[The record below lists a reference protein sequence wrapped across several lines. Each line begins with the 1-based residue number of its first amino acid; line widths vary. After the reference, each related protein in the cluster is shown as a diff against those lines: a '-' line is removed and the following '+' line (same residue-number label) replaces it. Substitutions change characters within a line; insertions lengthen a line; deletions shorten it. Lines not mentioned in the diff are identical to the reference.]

1 MLPTPII
8 VAIVIFLVI
17 CILSAMGYVKA
28 PTDEV
33 VIISGLRKEPKIITG
48 RSSVKWPFLQR
59 IDRLSLKMLSVDV
72 KTSKTIPTLDYINI
86 MVDSVATV
94 KISMNE
100 EMIRHAAEN
109 FLNKDSKYINDMV
122 VNVLEGNLREI
133 IGSMKLVDIM
143 NDRKTFATKV
153 QENAAVD
160 MAKMGLEIVSFNI
173 QNIDDAGLGVIENLG
188 IANTVAIRQNA
199 EISRANAEKEIAVA
213 QALAKQEAN
222 DARVTSETIIA
233 TKNNEL
239 QIKQADLKVQAD
251 TKKAEADAAY
261 EIQKQ
266 EQMKTIEI
274 KTADALIA
282 KQEKEVQIK
291 EQEAAVQEQQLNAS
305 IRKQADAE
313 RYRLQQLAEAQKF
326 QTQQAADADKY
337 KRIAEAEA
345 RLAEKQKEAEA
356 VRVAGEAEAAA
367 TKAKGL
373 AEAEAIRA
381 KGEAEAAA
389 IEAKGVAEAEATKKK
404 AEAMKQYGQAA
415 MVQMIIEK
423 LPEMAKAIAEP
434 MANIKNLNI
443 YDASSDKSGENGTMK
458 VTGMVPSVMKQ
469 VFDITSDI
477 TGVDMGE
484 IVKAKT
490 YDAVVKK
497 DITVDGNVDSVVTED
512 VATDINKIEETVE

>member
-389 IEAKGVAEAEATKKK
+389 MDKK
-404 AEAMKQYGQAA
+404 AEALKKYGQAA
-415 MVQMIIEK
+415 MTQMVVEK

-434 MANIKNLNI
+434 LSAI
-443 YDASSDKSGENGTMK
+443 DK
-458 VTGMVPSVMKQ
+458 VTIIDSGNGESGVGSMGGYVPGVLAKTIESVRETTGFDLTDVMKAN
-469 VFDITSDI
+469 TY
-477 TGVDMGE
+477 E
-484 IVKAKT
+484 AKT
-490 YDAVVKK
+490 DRNVKLDADTPV
-497 DITVDGNVDSVVTED
+497 ISVD
-512 VATDINKIEETVE
+512 NKQ

>member
-1 MLPTPII
+1 
-8 VAIVIFLVI
+8 
-17 CILSAMGYVKA
+17 MGYVKA

-94 KISMNE
+94 KISLQD

-173 QNIDDAGLGVIENLG
+173 QNIDDAGIGVIENLG

-222 DARVTSETIIA
+222 DARVTSETVIA

-313 RYRLQQLAEAQKF
+313 RYRLQQLAEAQRF

-373 AEAEAIRA
+373 AEAEAIKA

-389 IEAKGVAEAEATKKK
+389 MDKK
-404 AEAMKQYGQAA
+404 AEALKKYGQAA
-415 MVQMIIEK
+415 MTQMVVEK

-434 MANIKNLNI
+434 LAAI
-443 YDASSDKSGENGTMK
+443 DK
-458 VTGMVPSVMKQ
+458 VTIIDSGNGESGVGSIGGYVPGVLAKTIESVRETTGFDLTDVMKAN
-469 VFDITSDI
+469 TY
-477 TGVDMGE
+477 E
-484 IVKAKT
+484 AKT
-490 YDAVVKK
+490 DRNVKLDADKAV
-497 DITVDGNVDSVVTED
+497 INVE
-512 VATDINKIEETVE
+512 NKNV

>member
-1 MLPTPII
+1 MLPGVVITII
-8 VAIVIFLVI
+8 VILAIVVI
-17 CILSAMGYVKA
+17 LCAMGYVKA

-33 VIISGLRKEPKIITG
+33 IIISGFRKAPKIIVG
-48 RSSVKWPFLQR
+48 ASSVKIPFLQR
-59 IDRLSLKMLSVDV
+59 TDHLSLRMLSVDV

-94 KISMNE
+94 KISTDD

-109 FLNKDSKYINDMV
+109 FLNKDGKYINDMV

-213 QALAKQEAN
+213 QAVAKQEAN
-222 DARVTSETIIA
+222 DARVASETVIA

-313 RYRLQQLAEAQKF
+313 RYRLQQLAEAQRF

-367 TKAKGL
+367 TRAKGL
-373 AEAEAIRA
+373 AEAEAIKA

-389 IEAKGVAEAEATKKK
+389 MDKK
-404 AEAMKQYGQAA
+404 AEALKKYGQAA
-415 MVQMIIEK
+415 MTQMVVEK

-434 MANIKNLNI
+434 LAAI
-443 YDASSDKSGENGTMK
+443 DK
-458 VTGMVPSVMKQ
+458 VTIIDSGNGDSGVNSMGGYVPGVLAKTIESVKETTGFDLTDVMKAN
-469 VFDITSDI
+469 TY
-477 TGVDMGE
+477 E
-484 IVKAKT
+484 AKT
-490 YDAVVKK
+490 DRNVKLDA
-497 DITVDGNVDSVVTED
+497 
-512 VATDINKIEETVE
+512 NKAVIELDNKQ

>member
-94 KISMNE
+94 KISLQD

-222 DARVTSETIIA
+222 DARVTSETVIA

-261 EIQKQ
+261 EIQKH

-313 RYRLQQLAEAQKF
+313 RYRLQQLAEAQRF

-389 IEAKGVAEAEATKKK
+389 MDKK
-404 AEAMKQYGQAA
+404 AEALKKYGQAA
-415 MVQMIIEK
+415 MTQMVVEK

-434 MANIKNLNI
+434 LAAI
-443 YDASSDKSGENGTMK
+443 DK
-458 VTGMVPSVMKQ
+458 VTIIDSGNGESGVGSMGGYVPGVLAKTIESVRETTGFDLTDVMKAN
-469 VFDITSDI
+469 TY
-477 TGVDMGE
+477 E
-484 IVKAKT
+484 AKT
-490 YDAVVKK
+490 DRNVKLDADKAV
-497 DITVDGNVDSVVTED
+497 INVE
-512 VATDINKIEETVE
+512 NKNV

>member
-1 MLPTPII
+1 
-8 VAIVIFLVI
+8 
-17 CILSAMGYVKA
+17 MGYVKA

-94 KISMNE
+94 KISLKD

-222 DARVTSETIIA
+222 DARVTSETVIA

-313 RYRLQQLAEAQKF
+313 RYRLQQLAEAQRF

-373 AEAEAIRA
+373 AEAEAIKA

-389 IEAKGVAEAEATKKK
+389 MDKK
-404 AEAMKQYGQAA
+404 AEALKKYGQAA
-415 MVQMIIEK
+415 MTQMVVEK

-434 MANIKNLNI
+434 LAAI
-443 YDASSDKSGENGTMK
+443 DK
-458 VTGMVPSVMKQ
+458 VTIIDSGNGESGVGSIGGYVPGVLAKTIESVRETTGFDLTDVMKAN
-469 VFDITSDI
+469 TY
-477 TGVDMGE
+477 E
-484 IVKAKT
+484 AKT
-490 YDAVVKK
+490 DRNVKLDADKAV
-497 DITVDGNVDSVVTED
+497 INVE
-512 VATDINKIEETVE
+512 NKNV

>member
-8 VAIVIFLVI
+8 VAIVVALVI
-17 CILSAMGYVKA
+17 IILSAMGYVKA

-94 KISMNE
+94 KISMQD

-213 QALAKQEAN
+213 QAQAKQEAN
-222 DARVTSETIIA
+222 DARVSSETVIA
-233 TKNNEL
+233 TRNNEL

-389 IEAKGVAEAEATKKK
+389 MDKK
-404 AEAMKQYGQAA
+404 AEALKKYGQAA
-415 MVQMIIEK
+415 MTQMVVEK

-434 MANIKNLNI
+434 LSAI
-443 YDASSDKSGENGTMK
+443 DK
-458 VTGMVPSVMKQ
+458 VTIIDSGNGESGVGSMGGYVPGVLAKTIESVRETTGFDLTDVMKAN
-469 VFDITSDI
+469 TY
-477 TGVDMGE
+477 E
-484 IVKAKT
+484 AKT
-490 YDAVVKK
+490 DRNVKLDADTPV
-497 DITVDGNVDSVVTED
+497 ITVD
-512 VATDINKIEETVE
+512 NKQ

>member
-94 KISMNE
+94 KISMQD

-389 IEAKGVAEAEATKKK
+389 MDKK
-404 AEAMKQYGQAA
+404 AEALKKYGQAA
-415 MVQMIIEK
+415 MTQMVVEK
-423 LPEMAKAIAEP
+423 LPEMAKAVAEP
-434 MANIKNLNI
+434 LAAI
-443 YDASSDKSGENGTMK
+443 DK
-458 VTGMVPSVMKQ
+458 VTIIDSGNGESGVSSMGGYVPGVLAKTIESVRETTGFDLTDVMKAN
-469 VFDITSDI
+469 TY
-477 TGVDMGE
+477 E
-484 IVKAKT
+484 AKT
-490 YDAVVKK
+490 DRNVKLDADTPV
-497 DITVDGNVDSVVTED
+497 ISVD
-512 VATDINKIEETVE
+512 NKQ

>member
-389 IEAKGVAEAEATKKK
+389 MDKK
-404 AEAMKQYGQAA
+404 AEALKKYGQAA
-415 MVQMIIEK
+415 MTQMVVEK
-423 LPEMAKAIAEP
+423 LPEMAKAVAEP
-434 MANIKNLNI
+434 LAAI
-443 YDASSDKSGENGTMK
+443 DK
-458 VTGMVPSVMKQ
+458 VTIIDSGNGESGVSSMGGYVPGVLAKTIESVRETTGFDLTDVMKAN
-469 VFDITSDI
+469 TY
-477 TGVDMGE
+477 E
-484 IVKAKT
+484 AKT
-490 YDAVVKK
+490 DRNVKLDADTPV
-497 DITVDGNVDSVVTED
+497 ISVD
-512 VATDINKIEETVE
+512 NKQ

>member
-1 MLPTPII
+1 
-8 VAIVIFLVI
+8 
-17 CILSAMGYVKA
+17 
-28 PTDEV
+28 
-33 VIISGLRKEPKIITG
+33 
-48 RSSVKWPFLQR
+48 
-59 IDRLSLKMLSVDV
+59 
-72 KTSKTIPTLDYINI
+72 

-94 KISMNE
+94 KISLQD

-222 DARVTSETIIA
+222 DARVTSETVIA

-313 RYRLQQLAEAQKF
+313 RYRLQQLAEAQRF

-373 AEAEAIRA
+373 AEAEAIKA

-389 IEAKGVAEAEATKKK
+389 MDKK
-404 AEAMKQYGQAA
+404 AEALKKYGQAA
-415 MVQMIIEK
+415 MTQMVVEK

-434 MANIKNLNI
+434 LAAI
-443 YDASSDKSGENGTMK
+443 DK
-458 VTGMVPSVMKQ
+458 VTIIDSGNGESGVGSMGGYVPGVLAKTIESVRETTGFDLTDVMKAN
-469 VFDITSDI
+469 TY
-477 TGVDMGE
+477 E
-484 IVKAKT
+484 AKT
-490 YDAVVKK
+490 DRNVKLDADKAV
-497 DITVDGNVDSVVTED
+497 INVE
-512 VATDINKIEETVE
+512 NKNV

>member
-8 VAIVIFLVI
+8 VAIVVFLIIV
-17 CILSAMGYVKA
+17 ILSAMGYVKA

-94 KISMNE
+94 KISMQE

-373 AEAEAIRA
+373 AEAEAIKA

-389 IEAKGVAEAEATKKK
+389 MDKK
-404 AEAMKQYGQAA
+404 AEALKKYGQAA
-415 MVQMIIEK
+415 MTQMVVEK

-434 MANIKNLNI
+434 LAAI
-443 YDASSDKSGENGTMK
+443 DKVTIIDSGSGESGVGSMGGYVPGVLAKTIES
-458 VTGMVPSVMKQ
+458 VRETTGFDLTDVMKAN
-469 VFDITSDI
+469 TY
-477 TGVDMGE
+477 E
-484 IVKAKT
+484 AKT
-490 YDAVVKK
+490 DRNVKLDADTPV
-497 DITVDGNVDSVVTED
+497 ITVD
-512 VATDINKIEETVE
+512 NKQ

>member
-8 VAIVIFLVI
+8 VAIVIFLII

-389 IEAKGVAEAEATKKK
+389 MDKK
-404 AEAMKQYGQAA
+404 AEALKKYGQAA
-415 MVQMIIEK
+415 MTQMVVEK
-423 LPEMAKAIAEP
+423 LPEMAKAVAEP
-434 MANIKNLNI
+434 LAAI
-443 YDASSDKSGENGTMK
+443 DK
-458 VTGMVPSVMKQ
+458 VTIIDSGNGESGVSSMGGYVPGVLAKTIESVRETTGFDLTDVMKAN
-469 VFDITSDI
+469 TY
-477 TGVDMGE
+477 E
-484 IVKAKT
+484 AKT
-490 YDAVVKK
+490 DRNVKLDADTPV
-497 DITVDGNVDSVVTED
+497 ISVD
-512 VATDINKIEETVE
+512 NKQ